1 MNELEMIKSQ
11 LQDIN
16 NKRVKYETLIEQAKK
31 QCQEIEQKYNIKSE
45 EELKILLDNAQIE
58 YEKELQN
65 ANQYIEDT
73 NKQLSNYQGLLC

>member
-31 QCQEIEQKYNIKSE
+31 QCQEIEQKYNIK
-45 EELKILLDNAQIE
+45 
-58 YEKELQN
+58 
-65 ANQYIEDT
+65 
-73 NKQLSNYQGLLC
+73 